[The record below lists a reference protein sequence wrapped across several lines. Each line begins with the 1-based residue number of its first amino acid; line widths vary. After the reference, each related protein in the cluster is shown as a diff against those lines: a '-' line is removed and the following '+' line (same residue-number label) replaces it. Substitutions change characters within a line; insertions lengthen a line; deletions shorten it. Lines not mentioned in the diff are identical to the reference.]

1 MSFRRDVTWISHC
14 PCSPPLPLS
23 DVEGKSPFFSSDIKI
38 ALLSNVTT
46 SFNVVSISLV
56 LKVMDNSELWGS
68 EETEEAK
75 AACSSALIAGMVC
88 GQLIFGR

>member
-1 MSFRRDVTWISHC
+1 MEDLGENINLVA
-14 PCSPPLPLS
+14 
-23 DVEGKSPFFSSDIKI
+23 DKSPSLSFDIII

-56 LKVMDNSELWGS
+56 LKVMDSSDLWGS
-68 EETEEAK
+68 EETDEAT

-88 GQLIFGR
+88 GQLLFGSLGDIIG